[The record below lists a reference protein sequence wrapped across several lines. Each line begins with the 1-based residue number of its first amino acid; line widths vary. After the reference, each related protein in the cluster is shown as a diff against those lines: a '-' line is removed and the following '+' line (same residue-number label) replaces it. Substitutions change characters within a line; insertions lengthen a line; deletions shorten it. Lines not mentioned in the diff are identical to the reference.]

1 MILTIFRWY
10 LHTLK
15 KSNCL
20 MKAAGWHKVQAG
32 TFVKID
38 KMCRIYFSQ
47 KLINCA
53 AQLFERLE

>member
-1 MILTIFRWY
+1 
-10 LHTLK
+10 
-15 KSNCL
+15 

-47 KLINCA
+47 NLINSA